1 MIIVCF
7 KNYLLE
13 PLKQEFIDTTIVKEI
28 NEEATIFIAEPKYI
42 VIDNLLKMPKL
53 ELVMTTRSGYDKV
66 DFDYIK
72 EHGIRF
78 TNAKGLYFKTIAEDI
93 LNKALIYT
101 NNSLIYFDNKLKRIY
116 SPLRTEDYLVN

>member
-53 ELVMTTRSGYDKV
+53 ELVMTTRAGYDKV

-78 TNAKGLYFKTIAEDI
+78 TNANGLYFKTIAEDI

>member
-42 VIDNLLKMPKL
+42 VIDNLLKMPKF
-53 ELVMTTRSGYDKV
+53 ELVMTTRAGYDKV

>member
-1 MIIVCF
+1 
-7 KNYLLE
+7 
-13 PLKQEFIDTTIVKEI
+13 
-28 NEEATIFIAEPKYI
+28 
-42 VIDNLLKMPKL
+42 
-53 ELVMTTRSGYDKV
+53 MTTRAGYDKV